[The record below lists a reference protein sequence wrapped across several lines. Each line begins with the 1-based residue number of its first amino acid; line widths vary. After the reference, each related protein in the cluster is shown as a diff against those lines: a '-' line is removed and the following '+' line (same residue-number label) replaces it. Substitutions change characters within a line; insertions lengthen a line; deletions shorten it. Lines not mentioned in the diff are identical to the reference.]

1 MINDESPLFSPNVRT
16 FDVTFLPSPSR
27 FPPPCFRSRRRRRI
41 LGERRVYRK
50 RYCFPIYVIDNAPET
65 FFFLPSFLP
74 SFSPLF
80 SSIFFSL
87 SPPKHYAHR
96 LTDRIG
102 KFSRREEA
110 YDTTVRGEKSKRLK
124 KKRNRRKIDDAGY
137 GDDFRTWIIRIDRFG
152 IGEEK

>member
-1 MINDESPLFSPNVRT
+1 MNRHFSRLTFVPSTLPFYLHLRASRHRLAFPLAPYPWRET
-16 FDVTFLPSPSR
+16 RLPEAVLLSDLCHR
-27 FPPPCFRSRRRRRI
+27 Q
-41 LGERRVYRK
+41 
-50 RYCFPIYVIDNAPET
+50 PET
-65 FFFLPSFLP
+65 SSFLS

-80 SSIFFSL
+80 SSIFFSFSL
-87 SPPKHYAHR
+87 LQNTTHR

-110 YDTTVRGEKSKRLK
+110 YDATVVRGEKSKRLK

>member
-1 MINDESPLFSPNVRT
+1 MNRHFSRLT
-16 FDVTFLPSPSR
+16 FVPSTLPFYLHLRASR
-27 FPPPCFRSRRRRRI
+27 HRLPRFRSRRRRRI

-50 RYCFPIYVIDNAPET
+50 RYCSPIYVIDNAPET

-80 SSIFFSL
+80 HLFSFL
-87 SPPKHYAHR
+87 SLLQNTTHR

-110 YDTTVRGEKSKRLK
+110 YDATVRGEKSKRLK